1 MNLYVNIMKSFQ
13 FKIKYVFVDLDI
25 KLLKE
30 NVEYVIIITKLIIL
44 LHRVVILNAVSGSI

>member
-13 FKIKYVFVDLDI
+13 YKIKNVFVDPDI

-44 LHRVVILNAVSGSI
+44 IHRVVILNAVLGSF

>member
-25 KLLKE
+25 RLLKE

>member
-13 FKIKYVFVDLDI
+13 YKIKNVFVDPDI

-44 LHRVVILNAVSGSI
+44 LHRVVILNAVLGSF